1 MQSVICLKKLICLH
15 PLGLFMIIM
24 SGFDDNPP
32 NWNLLDKK
40 RDNSRVCSTAGK
52 KLAVQ
57 KLNVSLIY
65 SGNNIAEKTLKK
77 VLDSWL
83 KYLQFQ
89 N

>member
-1 MQSVICLKKLICLH
+1 
-15 PLGLFMIIM
+15 MIIM

-40 RDNSRVCSTAGK
+40 RGNSRVCSTAGK

-65 SGNNIAEKTLKK
+65 SGNNITDINIA
-77 VLDSWL
+77 
-83 KYLQFQ
+83 
-89 N
+89 